1 MWDEGGVYVCVLKS
15 VPMMA
20 FSDSYEIG
28 LSFIDLIYY
37 DVVDLGL
44 FLSLACSVGYDAQDM
59 F

>member
-1 MWDEGGVYVCVLKS
+1 MCVCVVFFFKS

-20 FSDSYEIG
+20 FSDLYEIG
-28 LSFIDLIYY
+28 LSFPDTICY

-44 FLSLACSVGYDAQDM
+44 FLSLACLVGYDARNM